1 MIAVPS
7 IKSIA
12 IIGAGNG
19 GCAAAADLAQ
29 RGFDIRLYGRSRA
42 TTEPLS
48 AIGGIEYEG
57 ALGNGFAQLALI
69 TNEAGSAIAGAD
81 LVLITAPTHAH
92 EDVARTVA
100 PHVTQQQLVMAAPG
114 HTLLLIPNTIRKAG
128 GRLGTYCDSS
138 SLPFI
143 CRKSAPARI
152 NITRAAQILYF
163 AVFPGEK
170 VVAVAEDVRQVFPQ
184 IAPTPSLLHT
194 VFPYTNAI
202 HHPPALLL
210 NVGRVESTRGDY
222 LHYYDGITP
231 SVGRLIDAL
240 DAERLA
246 VAAALGI
253 GIEPLPQFFFRMGY
267 TNAAGRDGST
277 AYDVFHNSQP
287 NRWIKAPATID
298 HRFLNEDVPYGL
310 VAIAELGT
318 VADVPTPC
326 ADAVIE
332 IASIVAG
339 RPYRRDGLTRD
350 RMGIGS
356 MTVSQVT
363 TLLRT
368 GQVGRA

>member
-1 MIAVPS
+1 
-7 IKSIA
+7 
-12 IIGAGNG
+12 
-19 GCAAAADLAQ
+19 
-29 RGFDIRLYGRSRA
+29 
-42 TTEPLS
+42 
-48 AIGGIEYEG
+48 
-57 ALGNGFAQLALI
+57 
-69 TNEAGSAIAGAD
+69 
-81 LVLITAPTHAH
+81 
-92 EDVARTVA
+92 
-100 PHVTQQQLVMAAPG
+100 MAAPG

-128 GRLGTYCDSS
+128 GRLGIYCDSS

-143 CRKSAPARI
+143 CRKSAPGRI

-170 VVAVAEDVRQVFPQ
+170 VAVVAEDVRQVFPH
-184 IAPTPSLLHT
+184 IEPTPSLLHT

-210 NVGRVESTRGDY
+210 NVGRIESTGGDY
-222 LHYYDGITP
+222 HHYYEGITP

-246 VAAALGI
+246 VAAALGVR
-253 GIEPLPQFFFRMGY
+253 IEPLPHFFFRMGY
-267 TNAAGRDGST
+267 TNAAGRDGGT
-277 AYDVFHNSQP
+277 AYDVFHNSEP

-310 VAIAELGT
+310 VPIAELGH
-318 VADVPTPC
+318 VAQVPTPC

-339 RPYRRDGLTRD
+339 RSYRRDGLTRD
-350 RMGIGS
+350 RMGIGT
-356 MTVSQVT
+356 MTVSQLT

-368 GQVGRA
+368 GHVGEA

>member
-1 MIAVPS
+1 MSVKAP

-12 IIGAGNG
+12 IIGAGAG
-19 GCAAAADLAQ
+19 GCAAAAHLAQ

-42 TTEPLS
+42 TTDPLCV
-48 AIGGIEYEG
+48 AGGVQYQG
-57 ALGNGFAQLALI
+57 VLGEGFASLSLI
-69 TNEAGSAIAGAD
+69 TNDAGAAIADAD
-81 LVLITAPTHAH
+81 LVLIMAPTHAH
-92 EDVARTVA
+92 EDIARTIA
-100 PHVTQQQLVMAAPG
+100 PHITQQQLVMAAPG
-114 HTLLLIPNTIRKAG
+114 HTLLLIPNMIRKAG
-128 GRLGTYCDSS
+128 GRFGTYCDSS

-143 CRKSAPARI
+143 CRKSAPGTI

-163 AVFPGEK
+163 AAFPGDK
-170 VVAVAEDVRQVFPQ
+170 VAAAAEHIRQVFPQ
-184 IAPTPSLLHT
+184 IEPTPSLLHT

-210 NVGRVESTRGDY
+210 NAGRVESTGGDY

-246 VAAALGI
+246 VAAALGVR
-253 GIEPLPQFFFRMGY
+253 IEPLPQFFFRMGY
-267 TNAAGRDGST
+267 TTAAGRDGGT
-277 AYDVFHNSQP
+277 AYSVFHNSEP
-287 NRWIKAPATID
+287 NRWIKAPDTID

-356 MTVSQVT
+356 MTVRELT